1 MIYEVKPNCLKIV
14 DADEEMLMVMR
25 HPDGMLTIST
35 DHKQIVQLDD
45 DDIQLLIAFLKNK
58 GLTN

>member
-1 MIYEVKPNCLKIV
+1 MIYEVKPDCLKIV
-14 DADEEMLMVMR
+14 DYAEKLLMVMR
-25 HPDGMLTIST
+25 HPDGTLTIST

-45 DDIQLLIAFLKNK
+45 DDIQLLIAFLKNR